1 MSESISVELKNDLI
15 ELGRMSQ
22 IVGEFCASNK
32 LPPDIVFALT
42 LSLEE
47 ILTNIITYGY
57 DDNDEHVI
65 IVLLNLHQGQVCIQ
79 VEDDGKPFNPL
90 QVDAPDIDKP
100 LEERPIG
107 GLGIHLVKNH
117 MDSLKYQRKDERNL
131 LIMKKKA
138 NLNQAQGE

>member
-1 MSESISVELKNDLI
+1 MSEEISVELKNDLT
-15 ELGRMSQ
+15 EVGRMSQ
-22 IVGEFCASNK
+22 ILDKFCVSNK
-32 LPPDIVFALT
+32 LPPDTNFALN

-47 ILTNIITYGY
+47 ILTNVITYGY

-65 IVLLNLHQGQVCIQ
+65 LVRLNLHQGQVCIE

-90 QVDAPDIDKP
+90 EVEAPEIHKP

-107 GLGIHLVKNH
+107 GLGIHLVRNH
-117 MDSLKYQRKDERNL
+117 MDSLQYKRREDRNL

-138 NLNQAQGE
+138 NQS

>member
-1 MSESISVELKNDLI
+1 MSKNISVELKNDVI
-15 ELGRMSQ
+15 EIGRMSQ
-22 IVGEFCASNK
+22 IVDEFCASNK
-32 LPPDIVFALT
+32 LPPDTVFALT

-47 ILTNIITYGY
+47 ILTNVITYGY

-65 IVLLNLHQGQVCIQ
+65 IVRLNLHQGQVCIQ

-90 QVDAPDIDKP
+90 EVEAPNIDKP
-100 LEERPIG
+100 LEEKPIG

-117 MDSLKYQRKDERNL
+117 MDSLKYQRKEERNL

-138 NLNQAQGE
+138 NPN

>member
-1 MSESISVELKNDLI
+1 MSKKISVELKNDLTEI
-15 ELGRMSQ
+15 VRMSQ
-22 IVGEFCASNK
+22 IIDEFCASNK
-32 LPPDIVFALT
+32 LPPDTVFALN

-47 ILTNIITYGY
+47 ILANVIAYGY
-57 DDNDEHVI
+57 DDHNEHVI
-65 IVLLNLHQGQVCIQ
+65 NVRMNLHQGQVYIE

-90 QVDAPDIDKP
+90 EVDAPDIDKP

-117 MDSLKYQRKDERNL
+117 MDSLQYKRKDERNL

-138 NLNQAQGE
+138 NPN

>member
-1 MSESISVELKNDLI
+1 MSKKISVELKNDLTEI
-15 ELGRMSQ
+15 VRMSQ
-22 IVGEFCASNK
+22 IIDEFCASNK
-32 LPPDIVFALT
+32 LPPDTVFALN

-47 ILTNIITYGY
+47 ILANVIAYGY
-57 DDNDEHVI
+57 DDHNEHVI
-65 IVLLNLHQGQVCIQ
+65 NVRMNLHQGQVYIE

-90 QVDAPDIDKP
+90 EVDAPDIDKP

-117 MDSLKYQRKDERNL
+117 MDSLQYKRKDETNL

-138 NLNQAQGE
+138 NPN

>member
-1 MSESISVELKNDLI
+1 MSKKISVELKNDLTEI
-15 ELGRMSQ
+15 VRMSQ
-22 IVGEFCASNK
+22 IIDEFCASNK
-32 LPPDIVFALT
+32 LPPDTVFALN

-47 ILTNIITYGY
+47 ILANFIAYGY
-57 DDNDEHVI
+57 DDHNEHVI
-65 IVLLNLHQGQVCIQ
+65 NVRMNLHQGQVYIE

-90 QVDAPDIDKP
+90 EVDAPDIDKP

-117 MDSLKYQRKDERNL
+117 MDSLQYKRKDERNL

-138 NLNQAQGE
+138 NPN

>member
-1 MSESISVELKNDLI
+1 MSKKTSVELKNDLTEI
-15 ELGRMSQ
+15 GR
-22 IVGEFCASNK
+22 IRKIIDEFCASNK
-32 LPPDIVFALT
+32 LPQDTVFALN

-47 ILTNIITYGY
+47 ILSNIITHGY
-57 DDNDEHVI
+57 DDKDEHVI
-65 IVLLNLHQGQVCIQ
+65 LVRLKLHQGQVYIE

-90 QVDAPDIDKP
+90 EVEEPDIDKP

-117 MDSLKYQRKDERNL
+117 MDSLKYKRKEERNL

-138 NLNQAQGE
+138 NPN

>member
-1 MSESISVELKNDLI
+1 MSKKISVELKNNLTEI
-15 ELGRMSQ
+15 GRMSHM
-22 IVGEFCASNK
+22 IDEFSASNK
-32 LPPDIVFALT
+32 LPPDTVFALN

-47 ILTNIITYGY
+47 ILTNIIRYGY

-65 IVLLNLHQGQVCIQ
+65 HVSLNLNQGQVYIE

-90 QVDAPDIDKP
+90 EVEAPNIHKP

-117 MDSLKYQRKDERNL
+117 MDFVQYKRKQERNL

-138 NLNQAQGE
+138 NPD

>member
-1 MSESISVELKNDLI
+1 MSKSISVELKNDVI
-15 ELGRMSQ
+15 ELGRMSR

-32 LPPDIVFALT
+32 LPSEMVFALT
-42 LSLEE
+42 LCLEE
-47 ILTNIITYGY
+47 IITNVITYGY

-65 IVLLNLHQGQVCIQ
+65 IVRLSLHQGQVCIQ

-100 LEERPIG
+100 LKERPIG
-107 GLGIHLVKNH
+107 GLGIHLVRNH

-138 NLNQAQGE
+138 SLD